1 MRQKIAILLF
11 ALCATATVNAQ
22 TGPMKA
28 SALGNAT
35 SVDEL
40 VGWFYWYNR
49 TTTSTLPTT
58 NGSTAA
64 GTLYSGGTGNNRYV
78 AFTKINADSIM
89 IYNMFELPVKAKVV
103 LGITGNA
110 PLSGQAYTGY
120 IDIPIGQV
128 VQKTT
133 STNVLNGE
141 YKLTQSTWVVT
152 DEETG
157 AGQWRTYTTIRMY
170 LNAQSWFVDNNWIRM
185 NYVYTGGT
193 GTNEQYN
200 GRTYLASTNYIPGY
214 AYSYSRVATAYADW
228 NAVMY
233 VEFDKSIQNYS
244 NTTSPVN
251 ITQEGNTVK
260 VQNFNGGVTTVNID
274 LHADNSIGIAPNQ
287 TGNYGNPSTAYTYYP
302 SPEGELGYYTDTG
315 IEGTG
320 TEDELEWGSFSRRGT
335 YNYQYSSGKIIFL
348 NKDVDKFHFPVALTM
363 TDAGWAS
370 FSSEKA
376 LDFTGTGLTPYAVSK
391 VDATNGATLLQVEG
405 AVAPHTG
412 LFVSGVAD
420 NYEIPTVA
428 DGNSH
433 PANALVATS
442 QGEHT
447 SDGQTYWGLGLDA
460 KSGEIGLKKMSAGSV
475 AANKAYLIFDR
486 TAAGA
491 KSFLPFNFGGTTAIE
506 GSLTPNPSPE
516 GKGSLYNLQG
526 QRVGEGYRGIV
537 IKNGKKV
544 VIR

>member
-28 SALGNAT
+28 SALGEST

-40 VGWFYWYNR
+40 VGWTYWYNK
-49 TTTSTLPTT
+49 TTTTDPTDDTSATRQTLA
-58 NGSTAA
+58 NAGSTADRA
-64 GTLYSGGTGNNRYV
+64 YV
-78 AFTKINADSIM
+78 CFTKVDDTHIK
-89 IYNMFELPVKAKVV
+89 IYGMFEMPVEASVTFNSGKVSTIIIPCDQV
-103 LGITGNA
+103 IAYDKDKGEIK
-110 PLSGQAYTGY
+110 LS
-120 IDIPIGQV
+120 
-128 VQKTT
+128 QKTWV
-133 STNVLNGE
+133 STLN
-141 YKLTQSTWVVT
+141 
-152 DEETG
+152 DG
-157 AGQWRTYTTIRMY
+157 AGGWYNYSDVRIYFGYNSNNSQYYWYV
-170 LNAQSWFVDNNWIRM
+170 SNNWIQPYYM
-185 NYVYTGGT
+185 DGEEKVILKSYVPSGNYC
-193 GTNEQYN
+193 
-200 GRTYLASTNYIPGY
+200 Y
-214 AYSYSRVATAYADW
+214 AYKAANVSGGVQYADW

-233 VEFDKSIQNYS
+233 
-244 NTTSPVN
+244 TTYGTKNIHAYKNETRAVN
-251 ITQEGNTVK
+251 VTQEGNVLH
-260 VQNFNGGVTTVNID
+260 VQNFLGYGAGTVIDID
-274 LHADNSIGIAPNQ
+274 LHADNSISINNQ
-287 TGNYGNPSTAYTYYP
+287 TVQTSYTLYPATLGETLATSTIDKNNPIRGTGDTGKIEWGNYCRVNANNSGVFWHSSEIVMLSGDLYP
-302 SPEGELGYYTDTG
+302 
-315 IEGTG
+315 I
-320 TEDELEWGSFSRRGT
+320 
-335 YNYQYSSGKIIFL
+335 
-348 NKDVDKFHFPVALTM
+348 HFPVAMTM

-376 LDFTGTGLTPYAVSK
+376 LDFTGTGLTPYAVSE
-391 VDATNGATLLQVEG
+391 VDATNGAALLPVEG

-428 DGNSH
+428 DGNSL
-433 PANALVATS
+433 PTNALKATS

-460 KSGEIGLKKMSAGSV
+460 SSGAIGLKKMSAGSV

-486 TAAGA
+486 AAAGA

-516 GKGSLYNLQG
+516 GKGNLYNLQG